1 MTALLA
7 VRGLSCRFETRD
19 GPLWAVRDVDL
30 DIAPGET
37 LGLVGESGCGKS
49 TLARSI
55 VGLLRPAAGSVRLAG
70 AELLGPGGM
79 SLAQRRQIQF
89 VFQDPFASLNPRR
102 TAATL
107 IGEPLDVHRIGSREE
122 RRARV
127 RELMRRV
134 GLREEWGRRYPHEFS
149 GGQRQRIG
157 IARALA
163 LSPRLIICDEPVS
176 ALDVSIQAQVVNLLA
191 ELQRE
196 LGIAYLFISH
206 DLALVEL
213 FAHRVAVMYRGRIV
227 EQGDSRAVWRDPAH
241 PFTRTLIEAIP
252 LPDPSA
258 PHRRFAALGPPGRV
272 ARSNGE
278 ACAYLEACRWASD
291 ACGGVPAPWRA
302 LEGDHAALCHG
313 APV

>member
-1 MTALLA
+1 MTPLLA
-7 VRGLSCRFETRD
+7 IRGLNCRFETRA
-19 GPLWAVRDVDL
+19 GPLWAVRDVNL
-30 DIAPGET
+30 DIAAGET

-55 VGLLRPAAGSVRLAG
+55 VGLVRPQAGSIRLDG
-70 AELLGPGGM
+70 ESLLGSGGM
-79 SLAQRRQIQF
+79 SLAQRRQVQF
-89 VFQDPFASLNPRR
+89 VFQDPFSSLNPRR

-107 IGEPLDVHRIGSREE
+107 IGEPLDVHRIGTRDE
-122 RRARV
+122 RRVRV
-127 RELMRRV
+127 KELMRRV
-134 GLREEWGRRYPHEFS
+134 GLREEWGQRYPHEFS

-191 ELQRE
+191 ELQQE

-206 DLALVEL
+206 DIALVEL

-227 EQGDSRAVWRDPAH
+227 EQGDSGAVWRDPAH

-252 LPDPSA
+252 LPDPAA
-258 PHRRFAALGPPGRV
+258 PRRSFNAGGQPGAV
-272 ARSNGE
+272 ARTNEE
-278 ACAYLEACRWASD
+278 ACAFLESCRWA
-291 ACGGVPAPWRA
+291 AETCGGVPVPWRNI
-302 LEGDHAALCHG
+302 GPDHAAFCHG
-313 APV
+313 AQ